1 MTRDKMQEKYDQ
13 IPKEDK
19 EEIALMVIDRAI
31 SLFNDCG
38 QIDDFC
44 VQAIGFNCVIFGG
57 VNRVIWGLNVG
68 FWADAS
74 YCTED
79 FIDKFNLALKN
90 M

>member
-1 MTRDKMQEKYDQ
+1 MSIDKLQQKYEQ
-13 IPKEDK
+13 IPAEDK
-19 EEIALMVIDRAI
+19 EQIAMMIIDRAI
-31 SLFNDCG
+31 HLFDECG

-57 VNRVIWGLNVG
+57 VNRVVWALNVG

-74 YCTED
+74 YCTD
-79 FIDKFNLALKN
+79 QFIEKFNLALKN